1 MLMKT
6 VRNVLIGLIVSGV
19 LAGIMVSCGGG
30 GGYGPSGASTTPMY
44 DVSGTLSGATGT
56 VVLRLNGGSDM
67 TKSNGPFNFA
77 SAVAYTN
84 TYNVQVIDGSDRCT
98 VSPNGAGTMGVANV
112 TTVTVTCA
120 AQGTQKV
127 IRSAVLNGA
136 QEGSMSS
143 ATGVGGVIV
152 DPTDTDVSGNVLI
165 TGGITFSGV
174 TATMQ
179 HIHQAPVGN
188 PTGTGPVIIGL
199 TLASDGQ
206 TAVVPSGARL
216 TPAQYTALLAGE
228 LYFNVHSANNLCP
241 PAPTCAAGEIRGQ
254 INVQGGV
261 LASSV
266 SLDNTQEVPASTS
279 TATGRGTVIADA
291 ATGTVLITY
300 ITHNVSNASAAH
312 IHTSVSVP
320 PSPPCAGGPSC
331 NGPVID
337 GFPNRQTNFD
347 GAGTNLAYP
356 AIGSQITQYLTDFRS
371 NYLYFNVHSTNNLC
385 APAANCGAGEIRGNI
400 AVQ

>member
-1 MLMKT
+1 
-6 VRNVLIGLIVSGV
+6 
-19 LAGIMVSCGGG
+19 
-30 GGYGPSGASTTPMY
+30 
-44 DVSGTLSGATGT
+44 

-77 SAVAYTN
+77 SAVAYTRF
-84 TYNVQVIDGSDRCT
+84 YNVQVVDANDRCT
-98 VSPNGAGTMGVANV
+98 VTNGAGQMGVANV
-112 TTVTVTCA
+112 TNVAVTCA

-152 DPTDTDVSGNVLI
+152 DPTDTDGSGNVLI
-165 TGGITFSGV
+165 TGGITFSGL
-174 TATMQ
+174 TSIGQ
-179 HIHQAPVGN
+179 HIHQANGD
-188 PTGTGPVIIGL
+188 VIIPL

-206 TAVVPSGARL
+206 TAIVPTGARL
-216 TPAQYTALLAGE
+216 TPTQYTALLAGE

-254 INVQGGV
+254 IDVQGGV
-261 LASSV
+261 LASAV
-266 SLDNTQEVPASTS
+266 SLDNTQEVPSSQS
-279 TATGRGTVIADA
+279 TATGKGTVIVDA

-320 PSPPCAGGPSC
+320 PSPPCAGGPTC

-356 AIGSQITQYLTDFRS
+356 AIGSQITQFLTDFRS
-371 NYLYFNVHSTNNLC
+371 NYLYFNVHSTNFLC
-385 APAANCGAGEIRGNI
+385 PPPPPGTPTACTGGEIRANI